1 MCLFWLV
8 LGLFWVEV
16 GGGVFILVS
25 IGWVYFE
32 WWWVF
37 FGWWWVVAQFII
49 AHFSQLEQL
58 VLGIETREHSS
69 ESSEVLQEPNLTK
82 FT

>member
-37 FGWWWVVAQFII
+37 FGWWWVLDGIFRVVVGDGVYF
-49 AHFSQLEQL
+49 
-58 VLGIETREHSS
+58 LGGGGWWHS
-69 ESSEVLQEPNLTK
+69 L
-82 FT
+82 

>member
-1 MCLFWLV
+1 M
-8 LGLFWVEV
+8 
-16 GGGVFILVS
+16 
-25 IGWVYFE
+25 
-32 WWWVF
+32 
-37 FGWWWVVAQFII
+37 VAQFII